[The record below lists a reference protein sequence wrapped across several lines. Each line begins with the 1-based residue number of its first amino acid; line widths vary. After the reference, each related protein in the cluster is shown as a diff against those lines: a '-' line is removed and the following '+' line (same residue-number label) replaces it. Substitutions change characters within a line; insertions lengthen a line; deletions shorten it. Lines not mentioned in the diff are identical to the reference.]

1 MASQSVKHVLVM
13 TVLVVSDRNPNQ
25 MSLCK
30 NKRES
35 KSSCHSKVSGQG
47 KLQEQLDP
55 VTQLLSLGLILC
67 LCHSAVQ
74 MDLSLSEAAAV

>member
-47 KLQEQLDP
+47 ELQEQLDP
-55 VTQLLSLGLILC
+55 VTQLLSLGLD
-67 LCHSAVQ
+67 SVP
-74 MDLSLSEAAAV
+74 LSLSGADGPQFV

>member
-30 NKRES
+30 NKREA

-55 VTQLLSLGLILC
+55 VTQLLSLGLD
-67 LCHSAVQ
+67 SVP
-74 MDLSLSEAAAV
+74 LSLSGADGPQFV